1 MSIHFFTGP
10 FLSREGDSRSK
21 PDEVVSALFKGG

>member
-10 FLSREGDSRSK
+10 FLSREGASRSK
-21 PDEVVSALFKGG
+21 SDEVVSVLFKGG